1 MAEDDVATT
10 LSELERKLKDLE
22 DELHSVT
29 HVAPGNEG
37 LFGVAPPAPAPAA
50 NLTPETVAAPVALSG
65 TNAAA
70 SASSEVDRPAGQLAE
85 LVHFREQLER
95 SAREFLAEYERVL
108 GSLRATTDAAVE
120 AAAHRTARDAPP
132 ATPDAVAVA
141 VAAPD
146 SPAAPDTVAE
156 RWPPAS
162 SAAYGGLDTTV
173 LDGTIAVDAGPFSD
187 IATLSGFEQALG
199 SVPGVRDVHV
209 RGFEGS
215 RALIDL
221 TLDRPVALGT
231 ELRRTARVAFTITQA
246 NAGRLTVA
254 VEPGP

>member
-1 MAEDDVATT
+1 VAEDDVATT

-22 DELHSVT
+22 DELHSVSPL
-29 HVAPGNEG
+29 APGSEG
-37 LFGVAPPAPAPAA
+37 LPGVAPPAPVPAA
-50 NLTPETVAAPVALSG
+50 NLTPESVAAPVALSG
-65 TNAAA
+65 TSTAA
-70 SASSEVDRPAGQLAE
+70 SASTEVGGPAGQLAE
-85 LVHFREQLER
+85 LVRFREELER

-108 GSLRATTDAAVE
+108 GGLRATTDAAVE
-120 AAAHRTARDAPP
+120 AASHRSGPVPP
-132 ATPDAVAVA
+132 AATPDAVA
-141 VAAPD
+141 AASPD
-146 SPAAPDTVAE
+146 SPAAPGTVAE
-156 RWPPAS
+156 SWSPAS
-162 SAAYGGLDTTV
+162 SGAYGGLDTTV

-221 TLDRPVALGT
+221 TLGQPVALGT

-246 NAGRLTVA
+246 DAGRLTVA
-254 VEPGP
+254 IEPVV